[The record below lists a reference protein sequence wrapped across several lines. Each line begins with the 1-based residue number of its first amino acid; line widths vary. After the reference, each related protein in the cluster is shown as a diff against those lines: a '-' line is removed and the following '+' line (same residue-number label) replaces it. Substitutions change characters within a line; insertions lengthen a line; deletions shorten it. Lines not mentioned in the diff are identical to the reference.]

1 MTLLTGITEDGLEV
15 PVQVKPDGRL
25 VAEGLQGPPGPA
37 GPAGPQGPVGITEIP
52 AGTAAAPGLP
62 VVGDPDSGIY
72 SPGPDQLGVATGGV
86 ERMRLAA
93 DGAVLVGS
101 TVKVRPA
108 SRLEVIGNTLKTAD
122 TFGSLNIRRADAAPG
137 PGQYIGSVSFGDA
150 ERHTAQVAGLALQGT
165 PWSTTNKP
173 TGLGFWVTPHDQA
186 SWNLAL
192 RISPDGV
199 VGITATEVFPDN
211 AAALAGGLTVGDV
224 YRTAAGQLMIAF

>member
-37 GPAGPQGPVGITEIP
+37 GPAGPQGPVGIAAIP

-62 VVGDPDSGIY
+62 VEGDPDSGIY
-72 SPGPDQLGVATGGV
+72 SPGTDQLGLATGGT
-86 ERMRLAA
+86 ERVRLAA

-108 SRLEVIGNTLKTAD
+108 SRLEVTGNTLNTAD
-122 TFGSLNIRRADAAPG
+122 TFGALNIRRADAAPAG
-137 PGQYIGSVSFGDA
+137 GQYIGVVSFGDS
-150 ERHTAQVAGLALQGT
+150 ERHTAQVAGLALPYA
-165 PWSTTNKP
+165 PWSSTNKP
-173 TGLGFWVTPHDQA
+173 TGLAFFVTPPDQ
-186 SWNLAL
+186 STWNLAMT
-192 RISPDGV
+192 IWPDGV
-199 VGITATEVFPDN
+199 LNITAMPVLADN
-211 AAALAGGLTVGDV
+211 TAAAAAGLRVGDL